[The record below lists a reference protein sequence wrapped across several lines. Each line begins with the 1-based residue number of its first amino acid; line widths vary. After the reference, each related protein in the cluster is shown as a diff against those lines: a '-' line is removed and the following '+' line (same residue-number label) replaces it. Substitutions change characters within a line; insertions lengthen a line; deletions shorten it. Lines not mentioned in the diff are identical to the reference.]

1 MRSTNRVEFDDYSI
15 ETLDY
20 DFTSSEGVQQFM
32 RGTQTPV
39 IQYEDASTTT
49 KQEGRSVKVQ
59 FIAFMSL
66 LIISNIN
73 KFQMQV
79 NEKIINDSQKG
90 KGEEREENQVE
101 YNQNDLYRFLKRVY
115 PMINNAL
122 NTNIKALEYYQPK
135 WTDYRK
141 DIGCIY
147 NLSNALN
154 KTIEQENQL
163 EITDISWNCTGLIIA
178 AAYGKFEHKG
188 TSNERSFVC
197 AWNLSKRNFAEN
209 KPSIVIETEVSLTC
223 IQFHPTKPNILAGG
237 SFNGEVFVWDLQDEE
252 ENLVCKSNIDEYFHR
267 EAITQLQWNE
277 TQKQGSLQVQQQLFS
292 LSTDGKVLQWTVNL
306 DRVQNQQENSL
317 AYPAKGYFM
326 VRKKE
331 GEVVS
336 VGGLCFAQYQE
347 DKNNFIVGS
356 EAGSVVRAQ
365 IDLSQRPVQEQQSVS
380 QKLTWKPSTFPF
392 MMNIVSK
399 NLMEI
404 KMGVEQ
410 YCGAKG
416 IREIQLDHIFNSKP
430 EVSKLYPNPVKS
442 AYEPHLGPVYSISFS
457 PFYKSLFITSSLDGS
472 VKLFDFFASKSIYSV
487 ENFGN
492 YIFRSEWSPKRP
504 SVFGACMSNGEVIFY
519 DLIDNKISPINIIEP
534 KGMEIGTQALQL
546 KFNNKQTDLVAV
558 TYSKCQIKIYQLC
571 DNLITPKKDELSNF
585 IKLIEEMKKQ

>member
-15 ETLDY
+15 DTLDY
-20 DFTSSEGVQQFM
+20 NFTSSEGVQQFM

-49 KQEGRSVKVQ
+49 KQEGRSVK
-59 FIAFMSL
+59 
-66 LIISNIN
+66 
-73 KFQMQV
+73 MQV
-79 NEKIINDSQKG
+79 NEKIISDSQKG
-90 KGEEREENQVE
+90 KGEDREESQVE

-147 NLSNALN
+147 SLSNALN

-209 KPSIVIETEVSLTC
+209 KPSVVIETEVSLTC

-292 LSTDGKVLQWTVNL
+292 LSTDGKILQWTVNL
-306 DRVQNQQENSL
+306 DRAQNQQENSL
-317 AYPAKGYFM
+317 AYPTKGYFM

-347 DKNNFIVGS
+347 DKSNFIVGS
-356 EAGSVVRAQ
+356 EAGSIVRAQ
-365 IDLSQRPVQEQQSVS
+365 IDLSQRQVQEQQSVS

-430 EVSKLYPNPVKS
+430 EISKLYPNPVKS

-519 DLIDNKISPINIIEP
+519 DLLDNKISPINVIEP
-534 KGMEIGTQALQL
+534 KGMEIDTQALQL

-571 DNLITPKKDELSNF
+571 DNLITPKKDELSSF
-585 IKLIEEMKKQ
+585 IKIIEEMKKQ

>member
-15 ETLDY
+15 DTLDF

-49 KQEGRSVKVQ
+49 KQEGRSVK
-59 FIAFMSL
+59 
-66 LIISNIN
+66 
-73 KFQMQV
+73 MQV
-79 NEKIINDSQKG
+79 NEKIISDSQKG

-147 NLSNALN
+147 TLANALN

-178 AAYGKFEHKG
+178 AAYGKFEQKG

-209 KPSIVIETEVSLTC
+209 KPSVVIETEVSLTC

-237 SFNGEVFVWDLQDEE
+237 SFNGEVFVWDLLDEE
-252 ENLVCKSNIDEYFHR
+252 ENLVCKSNIDEYLHR
-267 EAITQLQWNE
+267 EAVTQLQWNE
-277 TQKQGSLQVQQQLFS
+277 TQKQGSLQVQQSLFS
-292 LSTDGKVLQWTVNL
+292 LSTDGKILQWTVNL
-306 DRVQNQQENSL
+306 DRVQNLQENSL
-317 AYPAKGYFM
+317 AYPTKGYFM
-326 VRKKE
+326 IRKKE

-365 IDLSQRPVQEQQSVS
+365 IDLSQRQVQEQQSVS

-430 EVSKLYPNPVKS
+430 EISKLYPNPVKS

-472 VKLFDFFASKSIYSV
+472 VKLFDFFVSKSIYSV

-534 KGMEIGTQALQL
+534 KGMEVGAQALQL

-585 IKLIEEMKKQ
+585 IKIIEEMKKQ